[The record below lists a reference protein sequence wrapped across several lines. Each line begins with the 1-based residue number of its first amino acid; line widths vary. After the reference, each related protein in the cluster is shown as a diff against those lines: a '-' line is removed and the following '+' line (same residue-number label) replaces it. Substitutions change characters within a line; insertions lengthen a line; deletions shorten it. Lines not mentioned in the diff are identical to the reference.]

1 MVFDS
6 TSSLVGQGIIDS
18 LGIFLLTGYIEE
30 RFRIKIKQDDLIL
43 ENFDSI
49 DTIKNLI
56 LAKLQSKA

>member
-43 ENFDSI
+43 ENFDSV